1 MWKLLKQLLVS
12 NDEKVVIMEDGTPR
26 YVVLSVAEYL
36 RLRSA
41 QSAKEGPQHREES
54 FESVGNQPPPTPF
67 TKEVQSVY
75 NEPPPFLEPES
86 PARDHE
92 PPSEISL
99 EDLPF

>member
-26 YVVLSVAEYL
+26 YVVLSVEEYL

-41 QSAKEGPQHREES
+41 QSAKERPQHREES
-54 FESVGNQPPPTPF
+54 FESVDNQPPPTPF
-67 TKEVQSVY
+67 TEEVQSAY
-75 NEPPPFLEPES
+75 N
-86 PARDHE
+86 DHE